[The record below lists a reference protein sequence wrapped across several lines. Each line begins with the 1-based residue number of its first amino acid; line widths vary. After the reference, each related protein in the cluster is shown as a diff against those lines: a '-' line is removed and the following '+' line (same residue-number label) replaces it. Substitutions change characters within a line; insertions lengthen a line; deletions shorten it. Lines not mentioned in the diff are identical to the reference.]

1 MKICVLG
8 LDGATPDIFQDER
21 LANIRR
27 LMDMGVYG
35 KLKTIAQAGTVPIWM
50 SMGSSQA
57 EAVDAKSTAI
67 WTLLGDNENRAALIG
82 LISDLP
88 PYEVNGVSFASFPPP
103 PNTPVTETIPESIA
117 DPSPHSLT
125 DQVSLASRTRWQT
138 ARSLFSQQRWAYFQ
152 VVDLGLQTFAVDSA
166 DPQAISHYHL
176 WLDEQVGSMLE
187 LLDDETLLLIVSPRG
202 MGPSAEPDGDGMFVL
217 IAPNCPLSGEYQG
230 ATLLDMAP
238 TMLDLVGRDIP
249 SSMQGKSLV
258 AQMQKKGPDAGADI
272 DEEALL
278 RDRLAGLG
286 YI

>member
-8 LDGATPDIFQDER
+8 LDGATPEIFQDER

-57 EAVDAKSTAI
+57 KAVDAKSTAI

-82 LISDLP
+82 LTSDLP

-103 PNTPVTETIPESIA
+103 PNTATETTIPESIT

-152 VVDLGLQTFAVDSA
+152 VVDLGLQTLAVDSA
-166 DPQAISHYHL
+166 DPQAISDYHL
-176 WLDEQVGSMLE
+176 WLD
-187 LLDDETLLLIVSPRG
+187 
-202 MGPSAEPDGDGMFVL
+202 
-217 IAPNCPLSGEYQG
+217 
-230 ATLLDMAP
+230 
-238 TMLDLVGRDIP
+238 
-249 SSMQGKSLV
+249 
-258 AQMQKKGPDAGADI
+258 
-272 DEEALL
+272 
-278 RDRLAGLG
+278 
-286 YI
+286 